1 MLLLDCDLEQEK
13 VIMVSSKIITSQ
25 RKCAALSQLAR
36 LNHVF
41 PYKINDDIK
50 RAIIS

>member
-13 VIMVSSKIITSQ
+13 VIVVSSKIITSQ
-25 RKCAALSQLAR
+25 IKCAALSQLAQ
-36 LNHVF
+36 LNHVSPF
-41 PYKINDDIK
+41 KINDNIK